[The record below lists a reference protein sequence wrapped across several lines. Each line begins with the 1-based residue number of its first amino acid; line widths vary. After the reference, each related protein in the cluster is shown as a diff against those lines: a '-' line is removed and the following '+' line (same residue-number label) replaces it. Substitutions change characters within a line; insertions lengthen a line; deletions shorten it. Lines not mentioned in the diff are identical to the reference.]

1 MEDIYLFWFYLCITK
16 KNKELG
22 NIWKY
27 LLYILRK
34 HTLQILYNRD
44 TCDLYKREL
53 ITAIHNEKSKLELN
67 FKKYQLVEL
76 LCMFQIKRIAW
87 HTSIWNK
94 FHKTKRITSLDNAEI
109 CLPIEMFCKLNQS
122 TSRKSAVSFYQAG
135 YQNKQNIIFLSV

>member
-1 MEDIYLFWFYLCITK
+1 MEDIYLFWFYLFITK

-67 FKKYQLVEL
+67 KKN
-76 LCMFQIKRIAW
+76 
-87 HTSIWNK
+87 TS
-94 FHKTKRITSLDNAEI
+94 
-109 CLPIEMFCKLNQS
+109 KLNCCAC
-122 TSRKSAVSFYQAG
+122 SRLKELPDTPVFEINSIRLKESLHWIMLRYAFQQKCFV
-135 YQNKQNIIFLSV
+135 N